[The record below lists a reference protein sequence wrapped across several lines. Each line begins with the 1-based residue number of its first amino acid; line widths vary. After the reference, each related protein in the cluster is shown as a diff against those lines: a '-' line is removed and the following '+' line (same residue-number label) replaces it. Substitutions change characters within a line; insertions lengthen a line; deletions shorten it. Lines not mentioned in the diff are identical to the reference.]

1 MLPGCGMARL
11 SRGAH
16 ALPPCNRLNGGPG
29 CSSFDGALIELG
41 PLRIDENGAPRV
53 VEGTAWNEYANVLFR
68 KPGCIPFSR
77 SFRRTLKPIL
87 MSSRSTRRHRLL
99 LRALVKLLRSQD
111 CVSRFFPQVT
121 KNDNVRELAD
131 AADQVVNFL
140 ANFYRVFPE
149 FGNMDTFI
157 AGESYAG
164 QYIPYIADAIQ
175 KTTIV
180 NTPLKGL
187 LIGNGWISPR
197 EQYPA
202 YLDYLVDQRLV
213 KKNSQAYRN
222 VRTVLDK
229 CEEKLMQIE
238 KDNGGKGMVLVGEC
252 EQILGAIG
260 AATGRE

>member
-1 MLPGCGMARL
+1 M
-11 SRGAH
+11 
-16 ALPPCNRLNGGPG
+16 
-29 CSSFDGALIELG
+29 
-41 PLRIDENGAPRV
+41 
-53 VEGTAWNEYANVLFR
+53 
-68 KPGCIPFSR
+68 
-77 SFRRTLKPIL
+77 
-87 MSSRSTRRHRLL
+87 
-99 LRALVKLLRSQD
+99 LRSQD
-111 CVSRFFPQVT
+111 GVSRFFPQVT

-140 ANFYRVFPE
+140 ANFYHVFPE
-149 FGNMDTFI
+149 FGNMDTFV

-202 YLDYLVDQRLV
+202 YIDYLVDQRLV

-229 CEEKLMQIE
+229 CEEKLAQIE

-252 EQILGAIG
+252 EQILSAIG
-260 AATGRE
+260 AATGKE